1 MDSVFLTCSITHGT
15 VHLLEDSFTST
26 INRGRKRETTGFC
39 CKLLHLKMRSLL
51 ERERERE
58 SAVYIRFLTGFSAKR
73 LYQVVAQGTFNKS
86 GQADGGA
93 PVMSTPI
100 LAPI

>member
-1 MDSVFLTCSITHGT
+1 MTCLAAGLGMRMPT
-15 VHLLEDSFTST
+15 VP
-26 INRGRKRETTGFC
+26 R
-39 CKLLHLKMRSLL
+39 
-51 ERERERE
+51 
-58 SAVYIRFLTGFSAKR
+58 SAVPRVPIMVPPARRVSFATWDFFLTGVSAKR